1 MDGDKVSPV
10 SPVTMQVL
18 NGLIDAQTKL
28 RDAAEKRWSVARE
41 ALFNLARLVAADWL
55 EERLQ
60 QKGGLEVVRI
70 EELSQVVF
78 ERVST
83 LRSAHIHPNAEQ
95 VRNVLAR
102 IDALHQEVEK
112 FTLLANGYKSELD
125 NANLE
130 IAHLKTQAEDKKGKP
145 AVKVIEAVVRKVTPA
160 PSRDVIPP
168 EPVDPEFQASSPAP
182 AWFQKWAAS
191 EGFEKQ
197 SFVIRLMGD
206 TGLSVRPEIMKA
218 LTTKYDAARTSGAC
232 VRAFNYLVDNLF
244 IITGETDGG
253 LPGHPPQTVR
263 LGPLG
268 ETAYQL
274 MTGKRSVKATF
285 DEIRSAHGTDAHT
298 LLILKVGSILEAE
311 DYEIISMGEMEFT
324 LPDGRITSPDIL
336 AKSKRNG
343 KEIHVE
349 VERNTGKGD
358 PAARE
363 RKWQSAFDAG
373 QGFLYVFCESE
384 KIQKNISQEIN
395 HALASEARL
404 ERANIFMNNLDSI
417 AANQRHPDGSIWV
430 SQKRS

>member
-1 MDGDKVSPV
+1 MDDTTLRPV

-18 NGLIDAQTKL
+18 NGLIESQTKL
-28 RDAAEKRWSVARE
+28 RDAAEKRWSFARE
-41 ALFNLARLVAADWL
+41 SLFNLARLVAADWL
-55 EERLQ
+55 EERQ
-60 QKGGLEVVRI
+60 HKKGGLEVVRI

-78 ERVST
+78 DRVAT
-83 LRSAHIHPNAEQ
+83 LYSAHIQPDAEQ
-95 VRNVLAR
+95 MRKALAR
-102 IDALHQEVEK
+102 IDALHQDVEK
-112 FTLLANGYKSELD
+112 FTLLANGYKGELN

-130 IAHLKTQAEDKKGKP
+130 ITRLKTQAEDKKSKP
-145 AVKVIEAVVRKVTPA
+145 AVKVIDAVVRNVAPT

-168 EPVDPEFQASSPAP
+168 EPVASQFQASSPAP
-182 AWFQKWAAS
+182 AWFQKWEAS
-191 EGFEKQ
+191 DGFEKQ

-206 TGLSVRPEIMKA
+206 TGISVRPEIMKA
-218 LTTKYDAARTSGAC
+218 LTANYDAARTSGAC

-324 LPDGRITSPDIL
+324 LPDGRTTSPDIL

-363 RKWQSAFDAG
+363 RKWQSAFDATE
-373 QGFLYVFCESE
+373 GFLYVFCESE
-384 KIQKNISQEIN
+384 KIQKTISQEIN

-404 ERANIFMNNLDSI
+404 EHANIFMSNLDSI
-417 AANQRHPDGSIWV
+417 AADQRHPDGSIWV